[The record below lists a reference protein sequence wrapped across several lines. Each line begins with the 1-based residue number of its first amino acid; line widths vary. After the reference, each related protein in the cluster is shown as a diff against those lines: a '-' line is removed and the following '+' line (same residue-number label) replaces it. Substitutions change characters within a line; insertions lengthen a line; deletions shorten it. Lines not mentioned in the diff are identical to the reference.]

1 VASKAAT
8 VKAHH
13 FYVDMIERLYFANVD
28 KKNLAATLACF
39 CEDAVFTIQSSF
51 TVHKVRDTGIK
62 MMFESFFEN
71 FKTGVHKDFV
81 HIVDPEH
88 DRCAVQFNVELV
100 APDGKVTH
108 LSNANIHYFENGKFK
123 RVYVYM
129 SGENVL
135 V

>member
-1 VASKAAT
+1 VTSEAARLKPHK
-8 VKAHH
+8 V
-13 FYVDMIERLYFANVD
+13 YVDMIEKLYFANVD
-28 KKNLAATLACF
+28 AKNLTATLDCF

-51 TVHKVRDTGIK
+51 TVHKGRDTGIK
-62 MMFESFFEN
+62 KMFESFFQN

-81 HIVDPEH
+81 HIIDPEN

-100 APDGKVTH
+100 APDGKVTR
-108 LSNANIHYFENGKFK
+108 LSNANVHYFENGKFK

-129 SGENVL
+129 SGDNVL